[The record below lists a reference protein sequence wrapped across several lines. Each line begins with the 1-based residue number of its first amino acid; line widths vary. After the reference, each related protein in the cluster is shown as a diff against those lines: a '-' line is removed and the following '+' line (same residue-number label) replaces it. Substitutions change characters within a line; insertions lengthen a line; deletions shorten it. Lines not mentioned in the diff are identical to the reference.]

1 MTINNKKSYKWILFF
16 RHSLLYFLIALLLFS
31 ILFFLM
37 SLLNETS
44 KKLSLAQRKI
54 REEQCLLENIVSLT
68 NEKKEAKKYYQS
80 LNSLLPSEDDILFL
94 SHKIE
99 EISSG
104 KDIKVNF
111 DFKGTGEKN
120 HLKAFVVNFSLV
132 GSEEG
137 ILDFFK
143 EVEKLPFFFSIEK
156 FNLSREGEGEG
167 KEKIILSGSGLIFLK
182 KGK

>member
-1 MTINNKKSYKWILFF
+1 MTINKKSYKWILFF
-16 RHSLLYFLIALLLFS
+16 RHSLLYFLVTLLLLS

-80 LNSLLPSEDDILFL
+80 LDSLLPSEDDILFL

-111 DFKGTGEKN
+111 NFKGTEEKN
-120 HLKAFVVNFSLV
+120 HLKAFVVNFSLS
-132 GSEEG
+132 GSEES